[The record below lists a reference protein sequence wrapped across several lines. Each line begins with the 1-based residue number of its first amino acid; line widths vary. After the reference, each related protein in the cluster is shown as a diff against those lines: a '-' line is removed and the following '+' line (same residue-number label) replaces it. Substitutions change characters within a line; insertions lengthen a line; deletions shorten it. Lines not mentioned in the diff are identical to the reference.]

1 MSRRLPKR
9 DPIAAYKR
17 EVTAARRIGVG
28 AQCGCGEARPEALL
42 AGSNPIICA
51 ECDRKR
57 KGMTTTDDHHVG
69 AEANDPTK
77 IPAPVNDH
85 RAELSG
91 AQADWPKRTL
101 ENPDGSPLLAGAGC
115 IRGYVDTTLYLAER
129 ILLPRAEMLEILDE
143 YLVNELGP
151 KWWKETKLEQF
162 QGKNKPN

>member
-1 MSRRLPKR
+1 MAGRLPKR

-28 AQCGCGEARPEALL
+28 AQCACGEARSEALL

-57 KGMTTTDDHHVG
+57 NGMRTIDGHHVAG
-69 AEANDPTK
+69 EANDPTT
-77 IPAPVNDH
+77 IPVPVNDH

-91 AQADWPKRTL
+91 AQADWPKPTL

-129 ILLPRAEMLEILDE
+129 ILLPKAEMLEILDE
-143 YLVNELGP
+143 HLVNKVGP
-151 KWWKETKLEQF
+151 EWWKDTRLERF
-162 QGKNKPN
+162 QGKKQPK